1 MILRSVKEF
10 LREYCIKVVDCYV
23 FSLFRLC
30 LCWEFWFCYYFFF
43 NYFLI
48 IFIVIRYIFEDILLI
63 IVYLIVNLIIL
74 FVIVELLINSGVYK
88 C

>member
-30 LCWEFWFCYYFFF
+30 LCWEFWFCYYFF